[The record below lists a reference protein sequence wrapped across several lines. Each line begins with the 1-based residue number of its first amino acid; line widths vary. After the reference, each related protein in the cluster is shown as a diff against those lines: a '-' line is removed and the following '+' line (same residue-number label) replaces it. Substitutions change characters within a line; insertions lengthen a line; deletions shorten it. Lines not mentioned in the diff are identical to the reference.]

1 MEAKQHAL
9 KGQWI
14 NDEIKE
20 EVRKYFK
27 ANAMKIKLYKI
38 YKMQQKSV

>member
-27 ANAMKIKLYKI
+27 ANGNENKTL
-38 YKMQQKSV
+38 